1 MEEQQ
6 FQLNLQELCKLNTIE
21 VMFNVLLYIQ
31 SNNIEEG
38 RFIEKEYVRLFFD
51 NKMNENENEDKFE
64 YLNVSYLHQQW
75 NDAIREHNTEL
86 LKLFGNAHRRCQLF
100 FAKEETRKKI
110 QHLIQERERR
120 EKPFLIK
127 HKI

>member
-21 VMFNVLLYIQ
+21 VMFHVLLYIQ

-38 RFIEKEYVRLFFD
+38 RFIEKEYMRLFFD
-51 NKMNENENEDKFE
+51 KNDDKFE

-120 EKPFLIK
+120 EKPF
-127 HKI
+127 